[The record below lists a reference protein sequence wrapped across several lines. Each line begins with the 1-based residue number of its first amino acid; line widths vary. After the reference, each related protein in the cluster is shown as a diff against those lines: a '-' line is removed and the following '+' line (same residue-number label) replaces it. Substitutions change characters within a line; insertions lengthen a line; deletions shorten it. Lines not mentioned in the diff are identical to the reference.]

1 MDAKNKK
8 YLDNINKNLPRGTG
22 KFSVISDTIYV
33 TASIDGNTVRKST
46 GKQFNTTNKLWI
58 KNQKPKALLMRI
70 LGTNDVNDPRCA
82 ATLAIYGQ
90 GIINEHMKD
99 VGNVEY
105 KKDLQRVFD
114 NYIAKQFG
122 DYELSQIT
130 VLDITSF
137 LKKLKRELSVSRAKF
152 IKNVFNLILDFAADQ
167 GDIEFNPF
175 QSRSVKKI
183 KFTKAAKKNGKAYTG
198 EEVRLMLENSHGWF
212 KVFLD
217 ILFKTGARTGEA
229 MVLKW
234 DDVDLEKG
242 IMHIKRTMH
251 KGVIYEKEI
260 VEDEDDGSNKNHNR
274 RVFLMES
281 TLELLKQYY
290 QVRPHDEWLFV
301 NRYKK
306 PYSEPKNISVYYFKP
321 LLKELGI
328 EYRTIYATRST
339 YISLMLNSGVSLEQ
353 VQANVG
359 HKPGSKVTQ
368 AHYHDE
374 DNVDLEKKKT
384 QAQKLEDAFNDTVN
398 NSGKK
403 SVSTDQLKDM
413 SDEELE
419 EFLQEELSDETC
431 K

>member
-1 MDAKNKK
+1 
-8 YLDNINKNLPRGTG
+8 
-22 KFSVISDTIYV
+22 
-33 TASIDGNTVRKST
+33 
-46 GKQFNTTNKLWI
+46 
-58 KNQKPKALLMRI
+58 
-70 LGTNDVNDPRCA
+70 
-82 ATLAIYGQ
+82 
-90 GIINEHMKD
+90 MKD
-99 VGNVEY
+99 AGNVEY
-105 KKDLQRVFD
+105 RKDLQRVFD

-130 VLDITSF
+130 VLDVTSF
-137 LKKLKRELSVSRAKF
+137 LEKLKRELSVSRAKF

-167 GDIEFNPF
+167 GDIKFNPF

-183 KFTKAAKKNGKAYTG
+183 KFTKATKKSGKAYTS
-198 EEVRLMLENSHGWF
+198 EEVRLMLEHSNGWF

-234 DDVDLEKG
+234 SDIDLEKG

-251 KGVIYEKEI
+251 KGVIYEKAIIEN
-260 VEDEDDGSNKNHNR
+260 EDDDSNKNHNR
-274 RVFLMES
+274 KVFLMES
-281 TLELLKQYY
+281 TLELLKQYH

-403 SVSTDQLKDM
+403 SVGTDQLKDM

-419 EFLQEELSDETC
+419 DILQEELSDETC